1 MLARL
6 VIQTIGLIVYFLN
19 SLDNALASTN
29 RLKIANAITPI
40 SIVAVQQCAT
50 VELQALINVK
60 KCFVKRVIF
69 LNVSSPPQRE
79 KPQITDRR

>member
-1 MLARL
+1 M
-6 VIQTIGLIVYFLN
+6 Q
-19 SLDNALASTN
+19 
-29 RLKIANAITPI
+29 P
-40 SIVAVQQCAT
+40 CAT

-69 LNVSSPPQRE
+69 LNVSRPIQRK